1 MHSELSAL
9 PVSPAASMAP
19 VPEVRRRAFWRLG
32 RLGRLGSL
40 GRVARAAL
48 VAACLGWLVFV
59 PQAVQAQ
66 GHPPWQTEGVRQQ
79 ARELLQRWQAG
90 AFLALDDEALVRSFR
105 ALPPEVLATALALG
119 ASQHEGFEIWMKRQ
133 ERISG
138 HWNDAPFLNHIKFR
152 QQPRQVYMAWL
163 PGGPKAGQEILY
175 DARRRGDAMYGHL
188 GGVFNVMS
196 MWTSLDGS
204 LARQNS
210 NHSVLDLSPR
220 FIAEVVSAEL
230 QRYRAEGRSPQADVF
245 EVLTVAGQ
253 RCLALAWT
261 PPSGPPAHYAA
272 RTRVCL
278 NLRQPW
284 VLQVE
289 SWDAAGDIQERILF
303 DKLVPST
310 FSDADFD
317 PAHPAYRF

>member
-1 MHSELSAL
+1 MPPEL
-9 PVSPAASMAP
+9 PVPLTPFAAAC
-19 VPEVRRRAFWRLG
+19 VLWRAVCRRA
-32 RLGRLGSL
+32 L
-40 GRVARAAL
+40 GRVAHAVRVTAC
-48 VAACLGWLVFV
+48 VAWLWAV
-59 PQAVQAQ
+59 PQAAQAQ
-66 GHPPWQTEGVRQQ
+66 GHPPWQTEAVRQQ
-79 ARELLQRWQAG
+79 ARDLLQRWQAG

-105 ALPPEVLATALALG
+105 ALPPEVLATALGMG

-133 ERISG
+133 ERIG
-138 HWNDAPFLNHIKFR
+138 GRWNDAPFLNHIKFR

-163 PGGPKAGQEILY
+163 PGGPRAGQEILY
-175 DARRRGDAMYGHL
+175 DARRRTDAMYGHL
-188 GGVFNVMS
+188 GGAFNVMS
-196 MWTSLDGS
+196 MWTPLDGS

-220 FIAEVVSAEL
+220 FITDVVSAEL

-261 PPSGPPAHYAA
+261 PPAGPPAHYAA

-317 PAHPAYRF
+317 PANPAYRF